1 MPEGHTEIRRSPK
14 QYFDQSQGVV
24 ALRSGLAPVSWTGES
39 LGSDYLIWR
48 HVALLF
54 ETFFGSAPGGA
65 FFRPDPHDG
74 AAVAH
79 SGGQGRPF
87 FGPPAGLVLD
97 GREHDGRLV
106 FVGID

>member
-54 ETFFGSAPGGA
+54 ETFFGSRGPLASAEVVEIRSDARHGV
-65 FFRPDPHDG
+65 
-74 AAVAH
+74 AVK
-79 SGGQGRPF
+79 
-87 FGPPAGLVLD
+87 AGVVI
-97 GREHDGRLV
+97 GSIG
-106 FVGID
+106 

>member
-14 QYFDQSQGVV
+14 QYFDQSQGGV
-24 ALRSGLAPVSWTGES
+24 ALRACLSPVSWTGES

-79 SGGQGRPF
+79 SGGGKEGPPFGRPRACSLWAAATPRRW
-87 FGPPAGLVLD
+87 GW
-97 GREHDGRLV
+97 
-106 FVGID
+106 